1 MLPTWAPIQVVIIFT
16 EQEPRRIWRVQEDFS
31 VVNRRETTMRESVV
45 YIAQSLF
52 IIIII
57 NFFTLAFKKLVGG
70 KKRIW

>member
-1 MLPTWAPIQVVIIFT
+1 
-16 EQEPRRIWRVQEDFS
+16 
-31 VVNRRETTMRESVV
+31 MRESVV

-70 KKRIW
+70 KKEFGECYSENELTHSNVIKH